1 MHLKNEYYGQSLVYY
16 SRQCQAV
23 SFHAFHE
30 WKSSQKPRLLIIT
43 ISYDVNNR
51 RLSTMYVHSTFI
63 YVSGITATCIMINET
78 SNHFSSHKSE
88 QKISSLYSIDSIDDD
103 DRLHPLSYL
112 IVLHSIYIFGQSIT
126 RLVSFEVI
134 IMTENNQ
141 SSPPPYANYASSGT

>member
-1 MHLKNEYYGQSLVYY
+1 MDKVWSTIHVNVKRLAFMHFMNGKVVKNQGYL
-16 SRQCQAV
+16 
-23 SFHAFHE
+23 
-30 WKSSQKPRLLIIT
+30 SSPLAMTWIIGG
-43 ISYDVNNR
+43 YN
-51 RLSTMYVHSTFI
+51 LWQSTFI